1 MALDWGMIDFERNEH
16 DRPDYQGD
24 VITSFIDGS
33 PMRYFPSNE
42 QNRRLCLSVVSIV
55 GLVLLVTGVVV
66 GIYLMRYFLAASDGG
81 PLSDSD
87 AQTLA
92 SICNAVQIQVMNYIY
107 TFIANAL
114 TENERHR
121 TQTQFEDS
129 MIAKIFLFQFVNSY
143 ASFFYLAFIAE
154 FVGDCDGEECMSSL
168 AINLAIIFGTRLASG
183 YITGIVLPYVTYQ
196 MKYRKTVEKS
206 AGKISRPEREFL
218 LQPVRLC
225 LCHHSLRRC
234 LSLSVHVV
242 SPLPHLTVVLVSCCG
257 PRIYSMTCNRRPWAT
272 TPMPR
277 FNSDT
282 CRSSSRRCRWPP
294 SSRTFRTSSAFVRTG
309 GNCSICTNVR
319 FRKEPKTLAIGK

>member
-24 VITSFIDGS
+24 VIPSFIDGS

-107 TFIANAL
+107 TFIATAL
-114 TENERHR
+114 TDNERHR

-143 ASFFYLAFIAE
+143 ASFFYLAFVAE
-154 FVGDCDGEECMSSL
+154 FVGDCEGEACMSSL

-183 YITGIVLPYVTYQ
+183 YITGIVLPYITYQ

-218 LQPVRLC
+218 LQPVR
-225 LCHHSLRRC
+225 
-234 LSLSVHVV
+234 V
-242 SPLPHLTVVLVSCCG
+242 PLPLSIALCVSVLM
-257 PRIYSMTCNRRPWAT
+257 PTC
-272 TPMPR
+272 
-277 FNSDT
+277 D
-282 CRSSSRRCRWPP
+282 
-294 SSRTFRTSSAFVRTG
+294 
-309 GNCSICTNVR
+309 
-319 FRKEPKTLAIGK
+319 